1 MEGVHDWEVSA
12 QSGFQA
18 HSWINLQIPLSLS
31 PSYIKLVFWILQPW
45 GKNMREQRD
54 ILYVL
59 KDMQVEVEPNGN
71 CYLIFSSGISQKCLS
86 FFI

>member
-1 MEGVHDWEVSA
+1 
-12 QSGFQA
+12 
-18 HSWINLQIPLSLS
+18 
-31 PSYIKLVFWILQPW
+31 
-45 GKNMREQRD
+45 MREQRD